1 MSGERFFV
9 LWLPVFLICGILCL
23 FLFFQKGERCKYMQW
38 VRRNRGIKYVLIFAA
53 FCIAAFFLVFS
64 NILVG
69 KLKEEA
75 SAKMSVWAEAMMA
88 LNKADENT
96 DLNLVLNVI
105 NNNNSIP
112 VIVLNEKG
120 EIEQCRNI
128 SFSAKT
134 ADDSIAYL
142 YQRME
147 QMRRDGYAIK
157 IKYDDSSSEY
167 MTILYEDSTTLKQLT
182 LFPYVQIAI
191 LLIFILI
198 IIVSLL
204 NLKKAEQ
211 NRVWVGLTKET
222 AHQLGT
228 PISSLMAWEEML
240 KESYPDDPILQEM
253 EKDVARLQLIAD
265 RFSKVGSVPELVR
278 TELREVVWHVVSYIT
293 KRSSN
298 KVRIHCSLP
307 SVDVYVQLC
316 SSLFEWVVENLCKNA
331 IDSMEG
337 AGNIYITMHEIT
349 EMVVLEISDTGK
361 GIPKNQFR
369 TVFAPGFTT
378 KKRGWGLGLS
388 LSKRIIEEYH
398 HGLIYVKSSEVGK
411 GTTFRIELKL
421 H

>member
-1 MSGERFFV
+1 
-9 LWLPVFLICGILCL
+9 
-23 FLFFQKGERCKYMQW
+23 MQW

-64 NILVG
+64 NILVD

-120 EIEQCRNI
+120 GIEQCRNI
-128 SFSAKT
+128 SFSTKT

-147 QMRRDGYAIK
+147 RMRKDGYAIK
-157 IKYDDSSSEY
+157 IKYDDSSSDY

-182 LFPYVQIAI
+182 LFPYIQIAI

-240 KESYPDDPILQEM
+240 KESYPDDAILQEM

-278 TELREVVWHVVSYIT
+278 TELREVIWHVVNYIT

-298 KVRIHCSLP
+298 KVRIHCNLP

-316 SSLFEWVVENLCKNA
+316 ASLFEWVVENLCKNA

-337 AGNIYITMHEIT
+337 AGDIYITMHEIT
-349 EMVVLEISDTGK
+349 GMVVLEISDTGK
-361 GIPKNQFR
+361 GIPKNKFR
-369 TVFAPGFTT
+369 TIFAPGFTT

-411 GTTFRIELKL
+411 GTTFRIELKS